1 MGSPV
6 LRHEP
11 ERFDGYPAHRGFGIA
26 FRAHGPRGYFHSF
39 SNQTPVEDVEHVAA
53 IVQTDLANHKRAMIA
68 ARLGNHLLTT
78 LPGPVDLDAVQ
89 VEHSKM
95 FGVGP

>member
-11 ERFDGYPAHRGFGIA
+11 ERLDGYPAHRGFGIA
-26 FRAHGPRGYFHSF
+26 FHSF
-39 SNQTPVEDVEHVAA
+39 SNQTPVEDVEHVAT

>member
-1 MGSPV
+1 
-6 LRHEP
+6 
-11 ERFDGYPAHRGFGIA
+11 
-26 FRAHGPRGYFHSF
+26 
-39 SNQTPVEDVEHVAA
+39 
-53 IVQTDLANHKRAMIA
+53 MIA